1 MQIVEIH
8 AREILDS
15 RGNPTIEVEVR
26 TVSGAKLSII
36 SLITGSFPNKNQAGE
51 KIALKRNI
59 LILF

>member
-1 MQIVEIH
+1 M
-8 AREILDS
+8 RS
-15 RGNPTIEVEVR
+15 YFT
-26 TVSGAKLSII
+26 KLSII